1 MKIVCLFVACL
12 MIAGVA
18 AAQPAPQSDSEG
30 GPPFAAGEVQKLLD
44 GFAVVQAQE
53 FLGMSDAEFAPFL
66 PKLRALQEVRRRNEQ
81 ERMRLLQELR
91 RLTNGRAGN
100 AGESD
105 LRERL
110 RALRELNERS
120 VADVAHAYDA
130 IDQTLD
136 LRQQARFRIFE
147 QELERRKLQLLMR
160 ARQGNQNRLN
170 RQGRNP

>member
-1 MKIVCLFVACL
+1 MKVLSWFVVCLMSA
-12 MIAGVA
+12 AVA
-18 AAQPAPQSDSEG
+18 AAQPAAQADGEG
-30 GPPFAAGEVQKLLD
+30 GAPFPAGEVQKLLD

-53 FLGMSDAEFAPFL
+53 FLGMSDAQFAPFL

-81 ERMRLLQELR
+81 ERMRLLQDLR
-91 RLTNGRAGN
+91 RMTNGRAAN
-100 AGESD
+100 AGDTE

-120 VADVAHAYDA
+120 VADIARAYDA

-160 ARQGNQNRLN
+160 ARQANPNRPN